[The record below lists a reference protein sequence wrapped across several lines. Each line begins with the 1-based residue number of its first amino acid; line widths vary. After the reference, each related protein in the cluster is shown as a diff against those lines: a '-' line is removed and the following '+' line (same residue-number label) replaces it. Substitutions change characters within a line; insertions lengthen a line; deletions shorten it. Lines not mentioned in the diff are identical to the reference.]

1 MKKTFMERVASFIVD
16 RRYLFIV
23 LFIAMCIFS
32 IFTANSVHVD
42 EDLTDYLPD
51 EAETRQGL
59 QIMDDEFITY
69 GTARVMVSNVTY
81 EQAEEIAEMLRDI
94 DGVRGVTLERD
105 AAHYV
110 GASALFDVVFDG
122 EKLEDVSVRGVE
134 NIRNALRSYDTYIYT
149 EVGNPTGII
158 LEKEMRMVL
167 VILIIII
174 ILVLLLTSKTYA

>member
-1 MKKTFMERVASFIVD
+1 MKNTFMERVASFIVD

-42 EDLTDYLPD
+42 EDLTDYLPE
-51 EAETRQGL
+51 EAETRRGL
-59 QIMDDEFITY
+59 QIMDSEFVTY

-81 EQAEEIAEMLRDI
+81 EQAEEIAEMLRDV
-94 DGVRGVTLERD
+94 DGVRDVAIEHD
-105 AAHYV
+105 EAHYV
-110 GASALFDVVFDG
+110 GAAALFDVTFDG
-122 EKLEDVSVRGVE
+122 EKLDDVSIRGME
-134 NIRNALRSYDTYIYT
+134 NVRNALRSYDTYIFT

-167 VILIIII
+167 DRKSV
-174 ILVLLLTSKTYA
+174 V